1 MTAETTIA
9 IAHNIAHNHSPELF
23 PSFAKN
29 WRLFLESDLDP
40 VLKDCA
46 HLILDAL
53 ESMDKKSGTGSRL
66 SAARRISEGAS
77 RENMR
82 GVWIDSDGR
91 SCICDGYRA
100 VRLFERFESIPTI
113 EPWDGLQKVF
123 ADPCRYSRV
132 IDAPTVSQVKQAASL
147 YRAAHGKKSI
157 PLYDFGEGLPRV
169 NASYLI
175 DMLTLIPGAKL
186 YIADNRVEIS
196 PIYFVSEKG
205 DGILLP
211 VRKR

>member
-9 IAHNIAHNHSPELF
+9 VAHNIARNHSPELF

-29 WRLFLESDLDP
+29 WRLFLMSDMDP

-53 ESMDKKSGTGSRL
+53 ESMDKKSGSGSRL
-66 SAARRISEGAS
+66 SAARHIAANAS

-82 GVWIDSDGR
+82 GVWTDSEGR

-100 VRLFERFESIPTI
+100 VRLSDRFESLPVI
-113 EPWDGLQKVF
+113 EPWDGIERVF
-123 ADPCRYSRV
+123 QEPCRYRRE
-132 IDAPTVSQVKQAASL
+132 IDAPTVSQVKQAAAL
-147 YRAAHGKKSI
+147 YRAANGKSSA
-157 PLYDFGEGLPRV
+157 PTYDFGEELPQV
-169 NASYLI
+169 NASFLI
-175 DMLTLIPGAKL
+175 DMLTLLPGAKL
-186 YIADNRVEIS
+186 YIADSRVEIS

-211 VRKR
+211 VRKK